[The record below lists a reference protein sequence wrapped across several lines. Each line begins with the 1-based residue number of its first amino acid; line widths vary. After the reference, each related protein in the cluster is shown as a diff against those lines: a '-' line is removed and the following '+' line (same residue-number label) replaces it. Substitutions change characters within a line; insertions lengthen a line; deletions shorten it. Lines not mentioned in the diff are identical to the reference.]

1 MFTTEYMV
9 SVNYLHDDSIV
20 IAAMIG
26 NYSICRIL
34 IDMGSSTDILYTTTY
49 DQMKLGR
56 EKIIGMI
63 TPLTGFIGHQVYPL
77 GTIDLRL
84 TAGEYPCEATVM
96 VKFLVI
102 EEKSSY
108 NAIFGRTTLNK
119 LKAVVSTH
127 HLKVNFETKARTGEI
142 KGDQEQAHKCYLLD
156 TRM

>member
-1 MFTTEYMV
+1 MFTTKYMV
-9 SVNYLHDDSIV
+9 SVNYPHDDAIV

-34 IDMGSSTDILYTTTY
+34 IDMGSSTDILYTTTWS
-49 DQMKLGR
+49 DEARKR
-56 EKIIGMI
+56 KNNWHDH
-63 TPLTGFIGHQVYPL
+63 PLTRFIGHQVYPL
-77 GTIDLRL
+77 GTKDLPL

-119 LKAVVSTH
+119 LKVVVSTH
-127 HLKVNFETKARTGEI
+127 HLKVKFQTKARTGEI
-142 KGDQEQAHKCYLLD
+142 KGDQEQAHKCYLSD